1 MERFED
7 KTKVTNFAQLALDCY
22 NDPKDD
28 DVRNNEFNRLWR
40 KVDQWPRKDDYKLTT
55 DVNGSV
61 DYDMY
66 TGFYAAFYVNTATGV
81 GAIAIRGTSMT
92 TNFTDYIADG
102 DYVFDKVVDQYD
114 EALKFVKLIQN
125 SFQWSAL
132 KKKYVCGHSLG
143 GILAKMIAPR
153 TGLDTIAFNSPGV
166 VQYLKKR
173 KLPYI
178 RAPFSDARC
187 SIPQRQTIITY
198 CANGCPIGNL
208 RHDNDVGPYK
218 WLPVL
223 GEKRIPD
230 QDDRI
235 KNVVGNDALAALF
248 PSEFV
253 KTALSNLLDYHK
265 MGDMYAALKKS
276 NYSNDRI

>member
-1 MERFED
+1 MLRFED
-7 KTKVTNFAQLALDCY
+7 KTKVTDFAQLALDCY

-28 DVRNNEFNRLWR
+28 DVRNNEFNKLWR
-40 KVDQWPRKDDYKLTT
+40 KVDQWPRTDDYKLTT

-81 GAIAIRGTSMT
+81 GAIAIRGTSNT
-92 TNFTDYIADG
+92 TNLTDYLADA
-102 DYVFDKVVDQYD
+102 DYVFDKAVEQYD

-125 SFQWSAL
+125 AFQWSAL

-166 VQYLKKR
+166 VQYLKHR
-173 KLPYI
+173 NLPYTKSN
-178 RAPFSDARC
+178 FNDSSS
-187 SIPQRQTIITY
+187 SISRKQTIITY

-208 RHDNDVGPYK
+208 RHDNDVGSYK
-218 WLPVL
+218 WVSVK
-223 GEKRIPD
+223 GEERIPD
-230 QDDRI
+230 QHDRI
-235 KNVVGNDALAALF
+235 YDKVFINAAIDAGITLT
-248 PSEFV
+248 
-253 KTALSNLLDYHK
+253 KYHK
-265 MGDMYAALKKS
+265 MGDLYKVLKTSEYK
-276 NYSNDRI
+276 NDRI